1 MSHQRQVDR
10 PAGTGNAR
18 SRVQKGNL
26 GWRCSRRDDA
36 RRADEGRDRRRCS
49 SREALTR
56 EALDR
61 GSDPEQILDD
71 RLVAAMDVVGQRFST
86 GEMYVPEMLV
96 AARAMKACIAIIRPF
111 LADKKHKSRG
121 TVVIGTVKGDIH
133 DVGKNLVSIMLEGAG
148 FEILDLGVDVAPDR
162 SVQAVDEHSP
172 DIVALSSLLTTTMP
186 GLRDVINEL
195 QASGVRDKVKVM
207 VGGAPVTDEF
217 ARGSV
222 PTATPARRR
231 RCERGGW
238 TTRRSSSVR
247 PGGLSGRVALTH
259 WERECSWR

>member
-1 MSHQRQVDR
+1 MTHDELMKAVIDGDV
-10 PAGTGNAR
+10 P
-18 SRVQKGNL
+18 
-26 GWRCSRRDDA
+26 
-36 RRADEGRDRRRCS
+36 RA
-49 SREALTR
+49 EALTR

-148 FEILDLGVDVAPDR
+148 FEILDLGVDVAPDAF
-162 SVQAVDEHSP
+162 VQAVDEHSP

-186 GLRDVINEL
+186 GLRDVINAL

-217 ARGSV
+217 ARAIGADGYAPDAGAASE
-222 PTATPARRR
+222 AA
-231 RCERGGW
+231 
-238 TTRRSSSVR
+238 
-247 PGGLSGRVALTH
+247 GRLVAAAASD
-259 WERECSWR
+259 RED